1 MIPEKQKG
9 RENPTFHNTLLHSCQ
24 YIRGQPRK
32 RFSPARIIAPDSVL
46 SSLQVV
52 CRHLAGLAVLD
63 ELEADLLAVVEA
75 THTSALNSRDVDEN
89 VLAAVVRLNEA
100 EALCGIKPF
109 YCASGHNDPFL

>member
-1 MIPEKQKG
+1 MAQKTKRPG
-9 RENPTFHNTLLHSCQ
+9 KPDLSQHASTLLPVHPWSTAEAHFSGAD
-24 YIRGQPRK
+24 YRA
-32 RFSPARIIAPDSVL
+32 RFVL

-63 ELEADLLAVVEA
+63 ELEADLLAVIEA
-75 THTSALNSRDVDEN
+75 THTSALDSRNVYEN
-89 VLAAVVRLNEA
+89 VLAAVVRLDEA

>member
-1 MIPEKQKG
+1 MEQKNKKAG
-9 RENPTFHNTLLHSCQ
+9 KTRPFTTRFDTLPVHPWSTAEAHFSGAD
-24 YIRGQPRK
+24 YRA
-32 RFSPARIIAPDSVL
+32 RFIL

-63 ELEADLLAVVEA
+63 ELEADLLAVIEA

-100 EALCGIKPF
+100 EALCGVKPF